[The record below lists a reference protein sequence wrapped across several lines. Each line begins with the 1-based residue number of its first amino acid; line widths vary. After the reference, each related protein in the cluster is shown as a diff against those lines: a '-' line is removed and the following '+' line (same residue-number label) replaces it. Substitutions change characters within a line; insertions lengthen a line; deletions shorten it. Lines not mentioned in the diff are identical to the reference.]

1 MKKSKRVFGR
11 VEAAFDILYLL
22 TAFLIGTYLL
32 YTGETP
38 VRKLAGIMAVL
49 LGSGDLF
56 HLIPR
61 IAAILTG
68 QEERWA
74 RAMGFGKFISSIT
87 MTVFYLLL
95 WRIGLLL
102 FGMDIEGKDWDVW
115 NTAVY
120 LLASGR
126 ILLCLFPQNGWLEHQ
141 PPVRWGIYRNLPFL
155 LLGAVVAVFFAVHGG
170 RVMEVDHM
178 WIAITLSF
186 GFYLPV
192 VLWVHRNPKLGML
205 MLPKTCTYV
214 WMLVMCLFL

>member
-1 MKKSKRVFGR
+1 MKKSKRVFGH
-11 VEAAFDILYLL
+11 VEAIFDILYLL
-22 TAFLIGTYLL
+22 TAFLIGAYLL
-32 YTGETP
+32 YTGKTP
-38 VRKLAGIMAVL
+38 VRKLAGSMAVL
-49 LGSGDLF
+49 LGSGDFF

-74 RAMGFGKFISSIT
+74 KAIGFGKLITSIT

-95 WRIGLLL
+95 WRLGLLL
-102 FGMDIEGKDWDVW
+102 FGLDIEGRDWDIW

-120 LLASGR
+120 FLAAGR
-126 ILLCLFPQNGWLEHQ
+126 ILLCLFPQNGWLERQ

-155 LLGAVVAVFFAVHGG
+155 LLGAVVAMFFAVHGG
-170 RVMEVDHM
+170 KVMEVDHM
-178 WIAITLSF
+178 WIAISLSF